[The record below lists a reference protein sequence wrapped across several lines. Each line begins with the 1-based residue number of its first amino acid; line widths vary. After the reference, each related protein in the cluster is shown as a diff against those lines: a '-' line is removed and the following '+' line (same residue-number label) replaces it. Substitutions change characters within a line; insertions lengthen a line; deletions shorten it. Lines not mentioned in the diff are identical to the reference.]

1 MSLQHDGAYLVTVS
15 WGEHR
20 RAIRL
25 TTRPTAGRPSDSSTK
40 ESKMTEKMTP
50 SELFTQAF
58 TAICEIDDEA
68 ALLRLG
74 TAVSDQLKTVRKQQ
88 ARRVLMTMKVGD
100 RVRIVDDIRPAKF
113 AGCEGVVRMMPTSAR
128 SNKVSVL
135 LDGEIAPLRVP
146 ASALTLVE
154 LAT

>member
-1 MSLQHDGAYLVTVS
+1 
-15 WGEHR
+15 
-20 RAIRL
+20 
-25 TTRPTAGRPSDSSTK
+25 
-40 ESKMTEKMTP
+40 MTEKMTP

-128 SNKVSVL
+128 SNVSVL

-154 LAT
+154 AAT